1 MESYDFVPVDL
12 GRALAHINLPMIK
25 VAEVVVLIVGTDLS
39 SAIVIRTVWEYL
51 KNRGIDSRRLYPF
64 QNQSVG
70 LKGLTET
77 GLEQMIGMQIQLTM
91 PYMGGN
97 FTIANNRHEPVIA
110 KYPNEA
116 STPILKQAAIQITE
130 LGERVP
136 G

>member
-1 MESYDFVPVDL
+1 M
-12 GRALAHINLPMIK
+12 
-25 VAEVVVLIVGTDLS
+25 
-39 SAIVIRTVWEYL
+39 
-51 KNRGIDSRRLYPF
+51 RLYPF
-64 QNQSVG
+64 QNRSVG
-70 LKGLTET
+70 LEGLTET

-97 FTIANNRHEPVIA
+97 FTIAINRHEPVIA

-116 STPILKQAAIQITE
+116 STLILKQAAIQIAE